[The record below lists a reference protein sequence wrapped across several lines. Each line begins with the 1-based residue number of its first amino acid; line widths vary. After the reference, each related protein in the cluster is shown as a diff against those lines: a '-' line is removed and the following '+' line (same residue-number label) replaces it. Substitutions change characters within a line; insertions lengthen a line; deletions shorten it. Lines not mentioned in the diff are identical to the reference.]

1 MDQSALYGQQDFS
14 LPHDVVRL
22 PSKGIYYTPRR
33 ESIKVGFLTAAD
45 ENILMSQ
52 NNSKDGIIHTLLKN
66 KIYEPNFNVDQLLD
80 VDVSAILIFLRNTAF
95 GPEYTYTLTDPA
107 TNKSFEVTVILD
119 ELKYIDSPN
128 VADNEGFYT
137 TTLPKSGKNVKVK
150 LLNWGELKEVDKMV
164 EKYPKGMIAPVVT
177 KKLEQQIVEIEGN
190 RDKGQISNFIKNMPI
205 MDSKYIRKFI
215 QECEPSIDLKQEV
228 IAPSGESVIFNITF
242 GVEFFRPFFSL

>member
-1 MDQSALYGQQDFS
+1 MDQSSLYGQQDFS

-33 ESIKVGFLTAAD
+33 ESIKVGFLTAND

-52 NNSKDGIIHTLLKN
+52 NNSKEGIIYTLLKN

-95 GPEYTYTLTDPA
+95 GPEYSYTLTDPA
-107 TNKSFEVTVILD
+107 TSKTFDVTIILD
-119 ELKYIDSPN
+119 ELKYIDSPHTP
-128 VADNEGFYT
+128 DNEGYFT
-137 TTLPKSGKNVKVK
+137 TKLPKSDKSVKVK

-177 KKLEQQIVEIEGN
+177 KKLEQQIVEIDGN
-190 RDKGQISNFIKNMPI
+190 KDKGQISSFIKNMPI
-205 MDSKYIRKFI
+205 MDSKHVRKFI

-228 IAPSGESVIFNITF
+228 IAPSGERVTFSVTF
-242 GVEFFRPFFSL
+242 GVDFFRPFFSV